1 MLFFPGV
8 PEEVA
13 KHRRLGVRE
22 VNAAATVLNEKIK
35 TEEVRPLT
43 PVCGMIGRM
52 TVCCR

>member
-1 MLFFPGV
+1 LLFFPGV

-43 PVCGMIGRM
+43 SGLNVIVRL
-52 TVCCR
+52 TVCR